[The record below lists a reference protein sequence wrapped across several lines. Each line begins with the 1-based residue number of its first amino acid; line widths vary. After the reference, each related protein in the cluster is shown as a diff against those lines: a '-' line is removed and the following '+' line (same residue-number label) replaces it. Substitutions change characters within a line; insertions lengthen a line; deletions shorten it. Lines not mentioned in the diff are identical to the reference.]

1 MLISSL
7 NRDNAAGITKKKC
20 FKLDPPP
27 FGNELINL
35 DWIQFDEILCEG
47 RADIN
52 LFEEYEYSIFFGY

>member
-1 MLISSL
+1 MLQVS
-7 NRDNAAGITKKKC
+7 RKKKC